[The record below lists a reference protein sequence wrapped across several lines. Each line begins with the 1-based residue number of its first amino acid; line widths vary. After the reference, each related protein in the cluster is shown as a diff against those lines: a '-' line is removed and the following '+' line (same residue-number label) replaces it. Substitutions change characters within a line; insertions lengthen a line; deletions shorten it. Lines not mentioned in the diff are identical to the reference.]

1 MTDREFAVVTGA
13 SSGIGKEL
21 ARQFCTHG
29 FDVLVTAED
38 AELDAAATELRAAAG
53 GEVQAV
59 RADLSTP
66 DGVEQLLAAIAAT
79 GRPVDAVA
87 LNAGVG
93 NGGAFVDIPLA
104 DEQRLIALNI
114 SSTVHLA
121 KRVLPPMLARGAGR
135 ILFTSSIASQMPG
148 PYYATYAASK
158 SFVQSLAEA
167 LRHEVKDRGVT
178 ITALLPGPTD
188 TEFFDRAGMHDTPV
202 DAAKKDDPADVA
214 ADGFQALMAG
224 KDQVVAG
231 APKNKLQAIGSK
243 LMPDKLKAAVHSAM
257 TKPESEA

>member
-1 MTDREFAVVTGA
+1 MTDRQFAVVTGA

-21 ARQFCTHG
+21 ARQFSTHG

-38 AELDAAATELRAAAG
+38 AELEDAATELRAAAD

-59 RADLSTP
+59 RADLATAE
-66 DGVEQLLAAIAAT
+66 GVEQLLAAIAAT
-79 GRPVDAVA
+79 GRPVDALA

-104 DEQRLIALNI
+104 DEQRLIALNVN
-114 SSTVHLA
+114 STVHLA
-121 KRVLPPMLARGAGR
+121 KRLLPPMVLRGAGR

-188 TEFFDRAGMHDTPV
+188 TEFFDRAGMHDAPV
-202 DAAKKDDPADVA
+202 DSAKKDDPADVA
-214 ADGFQALMAG
+214 ADGFEALMAG

-231 APKNKLQAIGSK
+231 SRRNRLQAAGSK
-243 LMPDKLKAAVHSAM
+243 LMPDKLKAAVHSRM
-257 TKPESEA
+257 TKPESES